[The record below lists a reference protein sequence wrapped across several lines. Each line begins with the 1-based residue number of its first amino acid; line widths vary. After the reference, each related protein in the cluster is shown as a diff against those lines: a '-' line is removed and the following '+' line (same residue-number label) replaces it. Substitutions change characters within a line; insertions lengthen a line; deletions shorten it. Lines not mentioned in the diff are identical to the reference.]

1 MFNVV
6 QKIHIATGHGGRD
19 KMIKEANTKH
29 ANVSI
34 EALKLFKERCEE
46 CQLKKRKL
54 ASKGLV
60 VKPIVSKEFNS
71 RGQMD
76 LIDMQ
81 SLSYNEYRYI
91 MVYQD
96 HMTKF
101 VVLRPLKS
109 KRETDVAMQIL
120 DIFLLFGAPNILQ
133 SDNGAEFTASII
145 SQLKDL

>member
-1 MFNVV
+1 MLNVI

-19 KMIKEANTKH
+19 KTIKEANNKY

-34 EALKLFKERCEE
+34 EAFELFKALCEE

-81 SLSYNEYRYI
+81 SLSYNDYRYI
-91 MVYQD
+91 VVYQD
-96 HMTKF
+96 QMTKF

-109 KRETDVAMQIL
+109 KRD
-120 DIFLLFGAPNILQ
+120 
-133 SDNGAEFTASII
+133 
-145 SQLKDL
+145 